1 MKFRNDIGALR
12 ALAVLAVL
20 FFHFKIPYFDG
31 GFSGVDIFFVISGY
45 LMTHI
50 ILKGFEDH
58 IFSFRQFYIKRIVR
72 IIPAL
77 LFLIIGLAIIGNLI
91 LLPNDL
97 QQLGNNSFFSILFI
111 SNIDY
116 YIHSGYFD
124 LASQNNILLHT
135 WSLSVEWQFY
145 LLYPVLLYPF

>member
-1 MKFRNDIGALR
+1 MLRFAAYYYSYLRMKFRNDIGALR

-50 ILKGFEDH
+50 ILKGFENN
-58 IFSFRQFYIKRIVR
+58 IFSFKQFYIKRVVR

-77 LFLIIGLAIIGNLI
+77 VFLIVGTAIMGNLI

-97 QQLGNNSFFSILFI
+97 QQLGNNSFK
-111 SNIDY
+111 
-116 YIHSGYFD
+116 
-124 LASQNNILLHT
+124 NNMGH
-135 WSLSVEWQFY
+135 
-145 LLYPVLLYPF
+145 

>member
-12 ALAVLAVL
+12 AIAVLAVL

-45 LMTHI
+45 LMTRI
-50 ILKGFEDH
+50 ILKGVENNA
-58 IFSFRQFYIKRIVR
+58 FSFKEFYTKRLVR

-77 LFLIIGLAIIGNLI
+77 LFLILGITVVGYLI

-97 QQLGNNSFFSILFI
+97 RQLGHNAFFSILLLACKFLKGNKI
-111 SNIDY
+111 N
-116 YIHSGYFD
+116 GYKR
-124 LASQNNILLHT
+124 
-135 WSLSVEWQFY
+135 
-145 LLYPVLLYPF
+145 

>member
-50 ILKGFEDH
+50 ILKGFENN
-58 IFSFRQFYIKRIVR
+58 IFSFKQFYIKRVVR

-77 LFLIIGLAIIGNLI
+77 VFLIVGTAIMGNLI

-97 QQLGNNSFFSILFI
+97 QQLGNNSFFSILLFPI
-111 SNIDY
+111 SITTSIVVTLMWRHKIIY
-116 YIHSGYFD
+116 CYTPGH
-124 LASQNNILLHT
+124 
-135 WSLSVEWQFY
+135 Y
-145 LLYPVLLYPF
+145 L